1 MLNPR
6 MIKLVSM
13 ILAIH
18 VLACFA
24 IVKTE
29 AQEQV
34 IRKFTEDLKSD
45 DYQVRQSAIES
56 LVELGELAVPTLIGL
71 LKDEDGPVLSAA
83 ARALGRMGE
92 GAVDAVP
99 ALIQAL
105 QDKFGF
111 VRISVLGTL
120 KSIGTSEALE
130 IVKEYQQS
138 LIQALQNPDS
148 WVRAAAAEALRGIGT
163 PEALRAVNLIPPE

>member
-1 MLNPR
+1 M
-6 MIKLVSM
+6 
-13 ILAIH
+13 
-18 VLACFA
+18 
-24 IVKTE
+24 
-29 AQEQV
+29 
-34 IRKFTEDLKSD
+34 
-45 DYQVRQSAIES
+45 
-56 LVELGELAVPTLIGL
+56 
-71 LKDEDGPVLSAA
+71 LSAA

-130 IVKEYQQS
+130 IVKEYQKS
-138 LIQALQNPDS
+138 LIQALQNPDL